1 MRPPPGAG
9 KTSPVLRLL
18 GPRKPILQ
26 VSNDLPSPHPRAA
39 ADLIGHEAAERL
51 LLDAWASGRM
61 PHAWLIGGVPGIGK
75 ATLAYR
81 FARFALSQGGEAG
94 GLFGA
99 AAPATSLAVPAGHPV
114 FNRVA
119 AAGHADLLSI
129 ERPMDEKKGRLK
141 RDIPVDEVR
150 RIQPFLRLTAAEGGW
165 RVVVLDGAD
174 RLNTAGQNAILKI
187 LEEPP
192 ERALLL
198 VVTDNPGGLLPTI
211 RSRCRK
217 LMLNPLPEQVV
228 FDLLGGQ
235 RPSLD
240 GSDRAALARL
250 AEGSIGRALDLADAG
265 GLALYRD
272 MVGLLSPL
280 PRLDTA
286 GLHGFADRIARRG
299 AETSYEVATS
309 LLTWWLSRLARGIAR
324 GELPPPVVPG
334 EGELMQRL
342 AGERGLDRW
351 VEVWEKVSRLFER
364 AESANLDRKQVV
376 LNALLAVE
384 AAVAA

>member
-1 MRPPPGAG
+1 
-9 KTSPVLRLL
+9 
-18 GPRKPILQ
+18 

-39 ADLIGHEAAERL
+39 SDLIGHEAAERL
-51 LLDAWASGRM
+51 LLDAWSSGRM
-61 PHAWLIGGVPGIGK
+61 PHAWLVGGIPGIGK

-81 FARFALSQGGEAG
+81 FARFVLAQGGDGAAG

-99 AAPATSLAVPAGHPV
+99 PELPSSLAIPAGHPV
-114 FNRVA
+114 FSRVA

-150 RIQPFLRLTAAEGGW
+150 RIQPFFRLTAAEGGW

-174 RLNTAGQNAILKI
+174 RLNPAGQNAILKI

-217 LMLNPLPEQVV
+217 LMLNPLPEQAV
-228 FDLLGGQ
+228 FDLLGRH
-235 RPSLD
+235 RPSLAQE
-240 GSDRAALARL
+240 DRAALARL
-250 AEGSIGRALDLADAG
+250 AEGSLGRAIDLADAG

-272 MVGLLSPL
+272 MVGLLSLL
-280 PRLDTA
+280 PRLDPT
-286 GLHGFADRIARRG
+286 GVHGFADKIARRG
-299 AETSYEVATS
+299 ADTAYEVATA
-309 LLTWWLSRLARGIAR
+309 LLVWWLSRLARGIAR
-324 GELPPPVVPG
+324 GELPPPVVSG